1 MFRHLGFTRETLR
14 YYEEIGLLSPK
25 RSQGSQYREFDLYDM
40 SRLMSIDFYKKRGFS
55 PVEMKGLLKETGTEG
70 YDGLFQQQL
79 DCLQEQIMRLE
90 ERLALL
96 IESICSTGIR
106 VSEVA
111 YITVESV
118 RSRKAEIYLKG
129 KIRTILMP
137 GKLCRKLLKYAKKE
151 RRF

>member
-79 DCLQEQIMRLE
+79 DCLQEQIMRL
-90 ERLALL
+90 AK
-96 IESICSTGIR
+96 I
-106 VSEVA
+106 VS
-111 YITVESV
+111 
-118 RSRKAEIYLKG
+118 
-129 KIRTILMP
+129 
-137 GKLCRKLLKYAKKE
+137 
-151 RRF
+151 